1 MWQTLRI
8 LGMYWWICAIVV
20 ATLLHFSRRRLLSG
34 TGPRHLYRFRHTSSC
49 LSYHCCCQW
58 SFLQLLPRIAAA
70 CSSSAAQETH
80 VLALFVL
87 ILLCIGLVRAALVLV
102 FFALLAVVSIYHRRH
117 QNRRSRLRQLHLQV
131 APMLRWHLLW
141 LASFQVVR
149 HVIHWVD
156 QLLFYRHSHHLVVDG
171 GPLQYRHHGFPVLQ
185 DLRHHCHFQQCVC
198 SPARYAATVSDGLL
212 LHCAPACWL
221 PALAVSWHCGAVM

>member
-1 MWQTLRI
+1 MRQTWRI
-8 LGMYWWICAIVV
+8 LGMYWLICAVVV
-20 ATLLHFSRRRLLSG
+20 ATLWHFSRRRLLSG
-34 TGPRHLYRFRHTSSC
+34 TGPRRLYRFQHTSSC
-49 LSYHCCCQW
+49 LNYHCCCQW
-58 SFLQLLPRIAAA
+58 NSLQLLPRIAAA

-131 APMLRWHLLW
+131 APMLRWHRLW
-141 LASFQVVR
+141 LASFLVVR

-156 QLLFYRHSHHLVVDG
+156 QMPIYRDSHHLVMYG
-171 GPLQYRHHGFPVLQ
+171 CPLQHRHRGFSVLQ
-185 DLRHHCHFQQCVC
+185 DLRRHCHLQQCVC
-198 SPARYAATVSDGLL
+198 LPSRYAATVSDGVL
-212 LHCAPACWL
+212 LHCVVAFWL
-221 PALAVSWHCGAVM
+221 PAIAVSWHYGAVL